1 MRFAKYR
8 VIAFVILLGGCMFRG
23 GAQQIQGQQ
32 QTQDQTGN
40 QSQAPIPAYGGPVE
54 SADGNGPQTLAP
66 DKTPLTGA
74 QEPSLGVPAENR
86 TYFQP
91 HVSVTGTGDSNPLDG
106 SGSGW
111 LAYTSI
117 IGGLDLHVTSAQS
130 DFSLTY
136 LGGAVVSNDPTF
148 GNSAIQQMGFAEKLS
163 WRRTDLSFFDQLGF
177 IPENSFGY
185 GLQGGGLP
193 AGGNLLGLQPGFLP
207 GDSILTLRGDRLT
220 NSSIVELDQEISART
235 SLTFTGGYSLMHY
248 SGAGLLDVDDAIVQA
263 GYNHELSRTNTIGVL
278 YIFNNYRFAG
288 YGETID
294 DQSAQLSFGR
304 KLTGRLALRAAAGP
318 ELATFGGPGTIGGG
332 TGPQQ
337 PGNKLY
343 ASGNVALTYQ
353 LQHTALGL
361 NYNHG
366 VSGGSGVLAGALTD
380 QVSGYVTQVLAR
392 AATGGFNFGYA
403 RNRAIGVLDP
413 TDSGQIYGYWF
424 GGVNW
429 SHLLSRTANL
439 SLAYQVQYQEANAG
453 FCIGVACGQSVIR
466 HEVSMTFG
474 WRARPL
480 AF

>member
-1 MRFAKYR
+1 MRLTKNRA
-8 VIAFVILLGGCMFRG
+8 VALLILLVPCALPA
-23 GAQQIQGQQ
+23 GAQ
-32 QTQDQTGN
+32 QTQDQQRTTT
-40 QSQAPIPAYGGPVE
+40 QSQAPIPAYGAPAE
-54 SADGNGPQTLAP
+54 STEGNGTPTLEP

-74 QEPSLGVPAENR
+74 QEATLGTPSENR

-91 HVSVTGTGDSNPLDG
+91 HLYVTAMGDSNPLDG

-111 LAYTSI
+111 LGDTSI
-117 IGGLDLHVTSAQS
+117 IAGLDLHVTSARS

-136 LGGAVVSNDPTF
+136 SGGAVVSNDPAF
-148 GNSAIQQMGFAEKLS
+148 GNSSIQQMGFAEKLS

-185 GLQGGGLP
+185 GLQGVGPP

-207 GDSILTLRGDRLT
+207 GDSILTLRGDRLA

-248 SGAGLLDVDDAIVQA
+248 SSAGLLDVDDAIAQA
-263 GYNHELSRTNTIGVL
+263 GYSRQLSRANTIGLV

-318 ELATFGGPGTIGGG
+318 ELATFGGSGAIGGG
-332 TGPQQ
+332 TGSQQ

-380 QVSGYVTQVLAR
+380 QVSGYVTQALSR

-413 TDSGQIYGYWF
+413 ADSGQVYGYWF

-429 SHLLSRTANL
+429 AHLLSRTANL
-439 SLAYQVQYQEANAG
+439 SVAYQIQYQEANTG
-453 FCIGVACGQSVIR
+453 FCIGVECGQNVIR

-474 WRARPL
+474 WRARPI